1 MWIKWKGS
9 EVRTSQFTVSA
20 LLAGS
25 GGGIDRIL
33 QQIAT
38 VGVTQLSLKL
48 VSFLMQSTAKHVP
61 FPSQYTTALLG
72 QSFLNIEASRSHS
85 GTPQSVGLLQTSDQQ
100 ASGRRLTS

>member
-1 MWIKWKGS
+1 M
-9 EVRTSQFTVSA
+9 TSQFTVSA
-20 LLAGS
+20 LLAES
-25 GGGIDRIL
+25 GGGIDIIL

-38 VGVTQLSLKL
+38 VGLTQLSPKL

-72 QSFLNIEASRSHS
+72 PGFLTIEASRSHS
-85 GTPQSVGLLQTSDQQ
+85 DTPQWVGLLWTSDQQ